1 MLARIVSFFLIGYA
15 LFVDLQALIL
25 YSSGDSTQAKL
36 LIIWGI
42 LVSIFAIVEF
52 FIVFGVTVKK
62 SFKKLISRQKRS

>member
-1 MLARIVSFFLIGYA
+1 MLARLVSVFLIGYA

-25 YSSGDSTQAKL
+25 YSSGDFTQAKL

-42 LVSIFAIVEF
+42 LVSIFATAEF

-62 SFKKLISRQKRS
+62 GIKKLISRQKRC